1 VLLKFLTTA
10 ELSVLHFRANTS
22 SLEVSF
28 VLEKTQTQTARVQ
41 STARVSH
48 EGDEA
53 EVAETAP
60 ISEVMK

>member
-1 VLLKFLTTA
+1 
-10 ELSVLHFRANTS
+10 LHFRANTS

-53 EVAETAP
+53 EVAKTAP